1 MKNIG
6 SLVALLVSVLLVSG
20 CGDDSANQSSD
31 SANSASQEVAT
42 SASAA
47 DDLPWSSL
55 NQTQKSVLSVGENVW
70 PKIPVEKRREMLSV
84 ADRWSETPA
93 DEQYKMINELRDYAG
108 APHIG
113 PSAKK

>member
-20 CGDDSANQSSD
+20 CGDDSANQTSD
-31 SANSASQEVAT
+31 AASSASQEIA
-42 SASAA
+42 ASAA

-55 NQTQKSVLSVGENVW
+55 NETQKSVLSVGEMVW

-84 ADRWSETPA
+84 ADRWNQISG

-108 APHIG
+108 APHVG
-113 PSAKK
+113 PNAKK